1 MFQMLWC
8 CRQPAGTLY
17 IFASVAM
24 VCSLISFGLG
34 IYFLVGYGNYT
45 FCSAFYLIG
54 GGDNTDP
61 DAFDSCGEQLWAG
74 YAFVSGGLWF
84 LVSIFMFCFLKSGR
98 HARFEEKYNCTSA
111 TATPATA
118 SRVVEMQVIDVGEED
133 DFVPIVVPTAV
144 LAPDP

>member
-1 MFQMLWC
+1 MFQTLWC
-8 CRQPAGTLY
+8 CRQPSGILY
-17 IFASVAM
+17 TFASVAM
-24 VCSLISFGLG
+24 VISLISIGLG
-34 IYFLVGYGNYT
+34 IFFLIGYANYT
-45 FCSAFYLIG
+45 FCPSFYLDA

-61 DAFDSCGEQLWAG
+61 DAFDYCFEQLSAG
-74 YAFVSGGLWF
+74 YSFVCGGLWF
-84 LVSIFMFCFLKSGR
+84 LISIFMFCFLKSGR